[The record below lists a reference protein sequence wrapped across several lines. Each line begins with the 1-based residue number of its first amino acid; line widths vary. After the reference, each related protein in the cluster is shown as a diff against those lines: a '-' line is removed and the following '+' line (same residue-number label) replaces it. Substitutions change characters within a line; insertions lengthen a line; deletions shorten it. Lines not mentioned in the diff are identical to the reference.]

1 MVGLSNLC
9 DLMFNFTKQL
19 FQYDLLTQINEGHF
33 TPERFRDTFY
43 ILSTF
48 NVIKRKQKIPSFLG
62 MTSCELVYKRKCLGE
77 KLAVCI

>member
-48 NVIKRKQKIPSFLG
+48 NVIKRK
-62 MTSCELVYKRKCLGE
+62 
-77 KLAVCI
+77 